1 MLSQRR
7 PNEFIAIVSL
17 KQDMGLCASK
27 SDQQAS
33 AKPNTATTARTKATT
48 KHANQHA
55 TKPVNKAERKPLR
68 TGGGQKINDDD
79 ENKSKLSPQEAAR
92 LAAEKRLEDNHAKST
107 RGALGKKLAEERSKS
122 HKSHMM
128 EQIDKRQLE
137 KANDELVYD

>member
-1 MLSQRR
+1 
-7 PNEFIAIVSL
+7 
-17 KQDMGLCASK
+17 MGLCASK

-33 AKPNTATTARTKATT
+33 AKPKTATTARTKVTTT
-48 KHANQHA
+48 KHATKHA
-55 TKPVNKAERKPLR
+55 TKPVNKAELKPLR

-92 LAAEKRLEDNHAKST
+92 LAAEKRLEDNNAKST

-137 KANDELVYD
+137 KANDELIYD